1 MTTLMIILRLI
12 HIFSGV
18 FWAGTSFFNLSIFS
32 PAIAATGDNGRAIMQ
47 YLVTKSRFAV
57 TMLTVALLTFLSG
70 GLMYWLLTLQIPDF
84 HKTSYAI
91 ILGIGAI
98 FGLLALGSGYFMQF
112 RVISRIKALQMEIA
126 AGGGPPSP
134 EQIGKM
140 QALAQSAA
148 TGARVT
154 TVLLV
159 FALIGMSTA
168 QYAAV
173 LF

>member
-1 MTTLMIILRLI
+1 MTALMIVLRLI
-12 HIFSGV
+12 HIFAGV
-18 FWAGTSFFNLSIFS
+18 FWAGTSFFNLSILS
-32 PAIAATGDNGRAIMQ
+32 PAIADTGDNGRALMQ
-47 YLVTKSRFAV
+47 HLVMRTRFALV
-57 TMLTVALLTFLSG
+57 MLTVALLTFLSG
-70 GLMYWLLTLQIPDF
+70 ALMYLLLTQQIPSF
-84 HKTSYAI
+84 HTTSYAI
-91 ILGIGAI
+91 ILGIGAL

-112 RVISRIKALQMEIA
+112 RVIGRMKAVRSEIEA
-126 AGGGPPSP
+126 AGGPPSP

-159 FALIGMSTA
+159 LALIGMSAA